1 MSKQAVWLEVAL
13 NGAAGQAMQPG
24 IPVTKA
30 QIIEEAVACV
40 AEGAAI
46 VHLHAYDDNGQP
58 TEDADIYS
66 AIIEAI
72 KSRCDAIVYPTLSLT
87 GSLEERFAPITKLA
101 ERGLL
106 EWGVVDPGSVN
117 ISHAMHVAA
126 GIDGL
131 LYANPDEH
139 IRTGLALAESQA
151 WRPAYAIYE
160 PGFARLGAAMAAQFA
175 DLQTPIYRV
184 MFSDNLLF
192 GMAPSEYAV
201 EFYSRH
207 FAEVAGG
214 APWMISG
221 LDANIDAVIE
231 PALDLGAHIRVGL
244 EDASFGCDAS
254 NLELVKSAK
263 NKIISAGYA
272 LATVRQIR
280 SAK

>member
-1 MSKQAVWLEVAL
+1 MSKQSVWLEVAL

-24 IPVTKA
+24 IPVSRA
-30 QIIEEAVACV
+30 QIIEQAVACA

-66 AIIEAI
+66 ELIEGV
-72 KSRCDAIVYPTLSLT
+72 KSRCDAIVYPTLGLT
-87 GSLEERFAPITKLA
+87 GSVQERFAPIKKLA

-126 GIDGL
+126 GTDGL
-131 LYANPDEH
+131 LYTNPDAH
-139 IRTGLALAESQA
+139 IRAGLALAEKQN
-151 WRPAYAIYE
+151 WRPAFAIYE
-160 PGFARLGAAMAAQFA
+160 PGFARLGAAMAAQFST
-175 DLQTPIYRV
+175 LQTPIYRV

-192 GMAPSEYAV
+192 GMAPSEYAL

-207 FAEVAGG
+207 LAKVTGG

-221 LDANIDAVIE
+221 LDANIDAIIE
-231 PALDLGAHIRVGL
+231 PALNLGAHIRVGL
-244 EDASFGCDAS
+244 EDAPFGCEAS
-254 NLELVKSAK
+254 NLELVKAANS
-263 NKIISAGYA
+263 KIDSAGYA
-272 LATVRQIR
+272 LASAQEIR
-280 SAK
+280 SS